1 MADAPVMPHPAG
13 KATDD
18 RENDILRHGLSG
30 GMKVAAKGLPDQVKQ

>member
-1 MADAPVMPHPAG
+1 MADAPVMPLPAG
-13 KATDD
+13 ETTDD